1 MDQVT
6 EKDTKERILDV
17 AERLFA
23 EHGFKA
29 TSLRTI
35 TTEAGVN
42 LAAVNYHFGTKDV
55 LVREVLSRRIR
66 PLNRERFGSLERL
79 QAESENGE
87 LSIEQIVE
95 AFVAPAIRMSLDPDS
110 GGHVFMRLFGHA
122 MSQPD
127 LDLRDFIA
135 EQFRE
140 VAHRF
145 SGVLQ
150 RTLPDLSEREIFWRM
165 LFMIG
170 SMAHSMA
177 MADQLH
183 KVSRGLCDPH
193 DALGILRRLVPFVAA
208 GFRAPLPDTIDEK
221 QS

>member
-1 MDQVT
+1 MAQVI

-23 EHGFKA
+23 ENGFKA

-42 LAAVNYHFGTKDV
+42 LAAVNYHFGSKDA

-66 PLNRERFGSLERL
+66 PLNRERFESLERL
-79 QAESENGE
+79 EESEGGE
-87 LSIEQIVE
+87 PSIEQIVE
-95 AFVAPAIRMSLDPDS
+95 AFVAPAIRMSLDPDR

-135 EQFRE
+135 EHFRD
-140 VAHRF
+140 VAKRF
-145 SGVLQ
+145 NRVLQ
-150 RTLPDLSEREIFWRM
+150 RALPDLSEREVFWRM
-165 LFMIG
+165 LFMVG

-208 GFRAPLPDTIDEK
+208 GFRAPLPDAIDEK